1 MIYSS
6 NMRKRMKPSKE
17 DILAEAA
24 IALEYLLKVIPV
36 NWKFAG
42 FKIVNN
48 RTIKSRADIDKGADG
63 GPSYRLVYSMQ
74 ELDDNWRLKVWTRT
88 AHELTHVRLCD
99 IEQDEDIE
107 KMCETYCEIS
117 ESLMM
122 ELYKSRSPHIDTTQA
137 A

>member
-1 MIYSS
+1 
-6 NMRKRMKPSKE
+6 MKPSKE
-17 DILAEAA
+17 EVQAEAA

-36 NWKFAG
+36 SWKFAG
-42 FKIVNN
+42 FKTVNN

-63 GPSYRLVYSMQ
+63 GPSYKLVYSMS

-88 AHELTHVRLCD
+88 VHELTHVRLYD
-99 IEQDEDIE
+99 IEQDEDVE

-122 ELYKSRSPHIDTTQA
+122 ELYKSRSPQQTETHA

>member
-1 MIYSS
+1 
-6 NMRKRMKPSKE
+6 MKPNKE
-17 DILAEAA
+17 EVLAEAA
-24 IALEYLLKVIPV
+24 IALEYLLKVLPV

-42 FKIVNN
+42 FKTVNN

-63 GPSYRLVYSMQ
+63 GPSYKLVYSMS

-88 AHELTHVRLCD
+88 VHELTHVRLYD
-99 IEQDEDIE
+99 IEQDEDVE

-122 ELYKSRSPHIDTTQA
+122 ELYKSRSPQQTETHA